1 MKADSEMMNG
11 EMMQGDMPEDA
22 DRGMMQK
29 GDKAMHHMDGA
40 EKMMPEK
47 KPGASG

>member
-1 MKADSEMMNG
+1 MMDG
-11 EMMQGDMPEDA
+11 EKMQGDMPDEA
-22 DRGMMQK
+22 EHEMMQK
-29 GDKAMHHMDGA
+29 GNKAMDKGMHHMDGA